1 MKKTQYALLLV
12 LLLGLT
18 ACRTSAPDNSG
29 ADTAQPDSS
38 AAGEQSGD
46 TPQDIPDIDVC
57 IEEVAA
63 NGAYTSYDY
72 DTNGNMTSASLYASD
87 NSIDRIA
94 YDYNSDN
101 RCIRETHSTVDTD
114 GTVTL
119 NYTVDIRYDK
129 AGNVIRR
136 ACTNAGGTAG
146 SYTEYDYDIDGNVLR
161 QTNYDADGAEL
172 EHMQS
177 EYGNGLL
184 LSTTFTSAA
193 DSSAYMTVYEYDDN
207 GNAIRS
213 ITTDQ
218 DGAVSA
224 STEAQFDAQGHQ
236 IELTQ
241 FDQDGTITSHEICTY
256 SGDNLIQTTLRDA
269 NGQTYQTIDCTW
281 IPLRDYLKRR

>member
-1 MKKTQYALLLV
+1 MKHAHVALLLV

-18 ACRTSAPDNSG
+18 ACRASAPDDAA
-29 ADTAQPDSS
+29 ADQASDGS
-38 AAGEQSGD
+38 AAGEQTD
-46 TPQDIPDIDVC
+46 ETVQDIPDIDVC
-57 IEEVAA
+57 IEEMAA

-72 DTNGNMTSASLYASD
+72 DADGNRTRASLYASD
-87 NSIDRIA
+87 NSIEQIE
-94 YDYNSDN
+94 YDYDSDG
-101 RCIRETHSTVDTD
+101 RCIREMHSTVDTD
-114 GTVTL
+114 GTVTQD
-119 NYTVDIRYDK
+119 YTVDIDYDK

-136 ACTNAGGTAG
+136 ACTNADGTAG

-172 EHMQS
+172 EHIQS

-193 DSSAYMTVYEYDDN
+193 DSSVYMTVYEYDGS

-213 ITTDQ
+213 ITTDKA
-218 DGAVSA
+218 GEVSS
-224 STEAQFDAQGHQ
+224 STEAQFDEQGHQ

-241 FDQDGTITSHEICTY
+241 YDQNGTITSHESRTY
-256 SGDNLIQTTLRDA
+256 SGDNLIQTALRDA

-281 IPLRDYLKRR
+281 ISLKDYLKRR